1 MCIIKPEE
9 EVVQLKEKKGKRD
22 RDTAHDDSEVQG
34 GG

>member
-9 EVVQLKEKKGKRD
+9 EVVQLKEKGEKET
-22 RDTAHDDSEVQG
+22 DTALGDSQVQG